1 MRILSIAL
9 LSLALA
15 SANGVSSA
23 QEAPAARISAY
34 TGAVSEAQLRADLTT
49 LVGFGTRHTL
59 SDTVSETRGIGAAR
73 RWIARRF
80 DEISATCGKCLD
92 IQLPAETITLAPR
105 IPNPTEVVN
114 VIAIQK
120 GTGDPNNVVF
130 IMGHYDSRVSDVLNA
145 TADAPGAND
154 DGSGTV
160 AVIEAARVLSQHKFP
175 ATIVYAALAGEEQ
188 GLVGAGILARY
199 VTARGWKVLG
209 ALNNDIIGNSIS
221 QNGTRNSFEVRV
233 LSEGVKA
240 TENPQQ
246 AALRQRNGGEVD
258 SPSRNLARFVDRVA
272 EDYLS
277 DLDVKMI
284 YRTDRFGRGGDHVRF
299 LEAGFPAVRLIE
311 PGENYD
317 HQHQDVR
324 TENGKF
330 FGDTL
335 DYVDF
340 AYLAKVTRLNVA
352 ALAALALAPPAPDNV
367 AISGQVSADT
377 TLRWSAVPGAAGY
390 RVWWRDTI
398 APQWQW
404 SRKAGKDA
412 TSLTLKDVVIDD
424 YAFGVSA
431 ISADGFESPIVFPGP
446 AGDWYE
452 APAAPAQPR

>member
-175 ATIVYAALAGEEQ
+175 ATIVYAALAGKNRAWL
-188 GLVGAGILARY
+188 GLEY
-199 VTARGWKVLG
+199 WRG
-209 ALNNDIIGNSIS
+209 
-221 QNGTRNSFEVRV
+221 
-233 LSEGVKA
+233 
-240 TENPQQ
+240 
-246 AALRQRNGGEVD
+246 
-258 SPSRNLARFVDRVA
+258 
-272 EDYLS
+272 
-277 DLDVKMI
+277 M
-284 YRTDRFGRGGDHVRF
+284 
-299 LEAGFPAVRLIE
+299 
-311 PGENYD
+311 
-317 HQHQDVR
+317 
-324 TENGKF
+324 
-330 FGDTL
+330 
-335 DYVDF
+335 
-340 AYLAKVTRLNVA
+340 
-352 ALAALALAPPAPDNV
+352 
-367 AISGQVSADT
+367 
-377 TLRWSAVPGAAGY
+377 
-390 RVWWRDTI
+390 
-398 APQWQW
+398 
-404 SRKAGKDA
+404 
-412 TSLTLKDVVIDD
+412 
-424 YAFGVSA
+424 
-431 ISADGFESPIVFPGP
+431 
-446 AGDWYE
+446 
-452 APAAPAQPR
+452 